1 MLSCFRQVKQAP
13 PVLFTVNGLSAGS
26 YTGAVIALAIR
37 CLWPTCQVTARLGA
51 IAMPKGVLAALI
63 ATADTERHHYYLVH
77 ATEDC
82 LCDWKPDAK
91 ELSMLQQSLH
101 ITYVEESAR
110 WMGSCKHNYWHWLHC
125 QLPQG
130 QVRLTDLKL
139 THPEVIPNR
148 DRIAAPM
155 RLASWIRFETLMAS
169 DDWEGAIS
177 MLVSNLH
184 QPDQELLRLLQL
196 CVAGQEIASMEEA
209 QALLLRN
216 FRVGKDNQSA
226 CAQWLTDMAKN
237 LLAPIPFREVFVILA
252 LFLPQLTFLD
262 GARRKACGPARL
274 SNSTAS
280 WSTGDARISYCFSP
294 VVTSCGLLPSPSP
307 TPQL

>member
-1 MLSCFRQVKQAP
+1 
-13 PVLFTVNGLSAGS
+13 
-26 YTGAVIALAIR
+26 
-37 CLWPTCQVTARLGA
+37 
-51 IAMPKGVLAALI
+51 
-63 ATADTERHHYYLVH
+63 
-77 ATEDC
+77 
-82 LCDWKPDAK
+82 
-91 ELSMLQQSLH
+91 MLQQSLH

-216 FRVGKDNQSA
+216 FRVGKDNQS
-226 CAQWLTDMAKN
+226 
-237 LLAPIPFREVFVILA
+237 F
-252 LFLPQLTFLD
+252 FLHEW
-262 GARRKACGPARL
+262 RRCVCRLCTSHLSRVNIELPARL
-274 SNSTAS
+274 RPNRERKKHKQAPKHTKPNKHPKTTRKGA
-280 WSTGDARISYCFSP
+280 TCR
-294 VVTSCGLLPSPSP
+294 VTRSAMKA
-307 TPQL
+307 